1 MILVLAGIIAVACGD
16 GAGGTL
22 EAVID
27 PEGETSGF
35 ASFTQGTD
43 KGFGIFVCST
53 GGPVTI
59 ESIEPGHVEG
69 EVEFL
74 GSLVYTAEDR
84 FVGAAH
90 GWPPHGLD
98 LSQTEPLEDATVDI
112 ECDSPSGDDR
122 VQLLIGAQR
131 TGPGGGVI
139 DGLRVTTDG
148 GKLEIPY
155 TILLCGDE
163 MQYCEVLV
171 PEEGT
176 GPSTTSEREG

>member
-1 MILVLAGIIAVACGD
+1 MILALAGLVAVACG
-16 GAGGTL
+16 GEARGTL

-35 ASFTQGTD
+35 ASFAEGAD
-43 KGFGIFVCST
+43 KGFGIFICSS

-74 GSLVYTAEDR
+74 GSLVYTAGDR
-84 FVGAAH
+84 FVGATH
-90 GWPPHGLD
+90 GWPPNGLD
-98 LSQTEPLEDATVDI
+98 ESRTEPLEGANVDSD
-112 ECDSPSGDDR
+112 CDGPSGDER
-122 VQLLIGAQR
+122 VQLLIGAER

-139 DGLRVTTDG
+139 DGLRVTTESG
-148 GKLEIPY
+148 VLEIPY

-163 MQYCEVLV
+163 MQYCELLV

-176 GPSTTSEREG
+176 GPSTTTDLEG